1 MTDALAIEIAAQELI
16 RSALSSATLEVS
28 SRGVSIARDAVR
40 TKLVQWCRIGGM
52 KDSEINTLV
61 RRSCQDV
68 FPLVQRV
75 AATLTEVVDPK
86 REDLRRACT
95 EELQQRVADAVRA
108 LRSSQAGAMSPANH
122 AKHILELIDAA
133 HAEAVSKL
141 TDTMV
146 VQVELDRPSWQAHC
160 YSLAEF
166 VGRESMPHLSADLVA
181 RTCGLA
187 VQLRCGKVYTT
198 EQALTQRLML
208 ASVTPSAMAEA
219 VGQRVAAEE
228 ASARLRSA
236 RDAAELRSALSAAR
250 HLHVPAV
257 VTELAEMRLQ
267 EMQADALPRHVVA
280 QMSDEERLEAA
291 IAASMLPA
299 HVPVSRGEYMSDE
312 ERLAMA
318 VATSMLPAHVP
329 VSRGEDMS
337 DEERLA
343 MAVATSMREIGMGEA
358 AIAERMREMCSK
370 DPGSPRA
377 PPLPLPAR
385 SPAALGHATAAAAPL
400 TARRGAHDGT
410 AVQLRADEIACA
422 TDNFD
427 AARVLGK
434 GGFGTVFAVDEGRL
448 ASLGHRGRLAV
459 KVMDRDGSQQGLHQ
473 LLNEIDILA
482 LCRHEHLLPL
492 LGFCLEEQASCLVY
506 PLMAGGSL
514 EDVLAPGSST
524 PLLWKARVRILSA
537 ACRALLFLHTPS
549 GAKGVILHRDVKP
562 ANRLLD
568 QHLNAKLSDVGL
580 ALHKPSTMHKDRVP
594 VSPLSDELTGTIGFL
609 DPIYSRAARLSKR
622 AHVCRRGHLLPTP
635 RVGAAR

>member
-122 AKHILELIDAA
+122 AKHILELIGAA
-133 HAEAVSKL
+133 HVEAVSKL

-146 VQVELDRPSWQAHC
+146 VQVELDRPS
-160 YSLAEF
+160 YSRARWLEL
-166 VGRESMPHLSADLVA
+166 VGRVTMPHLSADLVA

-187 VQLRCGKVYTT
+187 VQLRCGKVCMT
-198 EQALTQRLML
+198 EQALTQRLTL

-299 HVPVSRGEYMSDE
+299 HVPVSR
-312 ERLAMA
+312 R
-318 VATSMLPAHVP
+318 
-329 VSRGEDMS
+329 EDMS

-562 ANRLLD
+562 ANILLD

-580 ALHKPSTMHKDRVP
+580 ALHKPSTMHKDRV
-594 VSPLSDELTGTIGFL
+594 SDELTGTIGFL

>member
-16 RSALSSATLEVS
+16 RLALSSATLEVS

-40 TKLVQWCRIGGM
+40 TKLVQWCRIGDM
-52 KDSEINTLV
+52 NDSEINTLV
-61 RRSCQDV
+61 RRSCEDAL
-68 FPLVQRV
+68 PLVQRV
-75 AATLTEVVDPK
+75 TATLTEVVDPK

-95 EELQQRVADAVRA
+95 EELQQRVTDAVRA

-122 AKHILELIDAA
+122 AKHILELIGAA
-133 HAEAVSKL
+133 HVEAVSKL

-146 VQVELDRPSWQAHC
+146 VLVELDRPS
-160 YSLAEF
+160 YSRARWLEL
-166 VGRESMPHLSADLVA
+166 VGRVTMPHLSADLVA

-236 RDAAELRSALSAAR
+236 RDVAELRSALSAAR

-299 HVPVSRGEYMSDE
+299 HVPVSRREDMSDE

-358 AIAERMREMCSK
+358 AIAERMREMGSK

-448 ASLGHRGRLAV
+448 ATLGHRGRLAV

-492 LGFCLEEQASCLVY
+492 LGFCLDEQASCLVY

-524 PLLWKARVRILSA
+524 PLLWNARVRILRM

-562 ANRLLD
+562 ANILLD

-580 ALHKPSTMHKDRVP
+580 ALHKPSTMHKDRV
-594 VSPLSDELTGTIGFL
+594 SDELTGTIGFL

>member
-146 VQVELDRPSWQAHC
+146 VQVELDRLSWQAHC

-166 VGRESMPHLSADLVA
+166 VGRETMPHLSADLVA

-299 HVPVSRGEYMSDE
+299 HVPVSRGE
-312 ERLAMA
+312 
-318 VATSMLPAHVP
+318 
-329 VSRGEDMS
+329 DMS

-358 AIAERMREMCSK
+358 AIAERMREMGSK
-370 DPGSPRA
+370 DPGSTRA

-562 ANRLLD
+562 ANILLD

>member
-187 VQLRCGKVYTT
+187 VQLRCGKVCMT
-198 EQALTQRLML
+198 EQALTQRLTL

-228 ASARLRSA
+228 ASAGVRSA

-299 HVPVSRGEYMSDE
+299 HVPVSRGEDMSDE

-448 ASLGHRGRLAV
+448 ATLGHRGRLAV

-562 ANRLLD
+562 ANILLD

>member
-1 MTDALAIEIAAQELI
+1 
-16 RSALSSATLEVS
+16 
-28 SRGVSIARDAVR
+28 
-40 TKLVQWCRIGGM
+40 
-52 KDSEINTLV
+52 
-61 RRSCQDV
+61 
-68 FPLVQRV
+68 
-75 AATLTEVVDPK
+75 
-86 REDLRRACT
+86 
-95 EELQQRVADAVRA
+95 
-108 LRSSQAGAMSPANH
+108 
-122 AKHILELIDAA
+122 
-133 HAEAVSKL
+133 
-141 TDTMV
+141 
-146 VQVELDRPSWQAHC
+146 
-160 YSLAEF
+160 
-166 VGRESMPHLSADLVA
+166 
-181 RTCGLA
+181 
-187 VQLRCGKVYTT
+187 
-198 EQALTQRLML
+198 
-208 ASVTPSAMAEA
+208 
-219 VGQRVAAEE
+219 
-228 ASARLRSA
+228 
-236 RDAAELRSALSAAR
+236 
-250 HLHVPAV
+250 
-257 VTELAEMRLQ
+257 
-267 EMQADALPRHVVA
+267 
-280 QMSDEERLEAA
+280 MSDEERLEAA
-291 IAASMLPA
+291 IAASML
-299 HVPVSRGEYMSDE
+299 
-312 ERLAMA
+312 
-318 VATSMLPAHVP
+318 TAHVP

-448 ASLGHRGRLAV
+448 ATLGHRGRLAV

-562 ANRLLD
+562 ANILLD

>member
-299 HVPVSRGEYMSDE
+299 HVPVSRGEDKSDE

-562 ANRLLD
+562 ANILLD

>member
-299 HVPVSRGEYMSDE
+299 HVPVSRREDMSDE

-562 ANRLLD
+562 ANILLD

-580 ALHKPSTMHKDRVP
+580 ALHKPSTMHKDRV
-594 VSPLSDELTGTIGFL
+594 SDELTGTIGFL

>member
-1 MTDALAIEIAAQELI
+1 
-16 RSALSSATLEVS
+16 
-28 SRGVSIARDAVR
+28 
-40 TKLVQWCRIGGM
+40 
-52 KDSEINTLV
+52 
-61 RRSCQDV
+61 
-68 FPLVQRV
+68 
-75 AATLTEVVDPK
+75 
-86 REDLRRACT
+86 
-95 EELQQRVADAVRA
+95 
-108 LRSSQAGAMSPANH
+108 MSPANH

-299 HVPVSRGEYMSDE
+299 HVPVSRREDMSDE

-358 AIAERMREMCSK
+358 AIAERMREMGSK

-448 ASLGHRGRLAV
+448 ATLGHRGRLAV

-492 LGFCLEEQASCLVY
+492 LGFCLDEQASCLVY

-524 PLLWKARVRILSA
+524 PLLWNARVRILRM

-562 ANRLLD
+562 ANILLD

-580 ALHKPSTMHKDRVP
+580 ALHKPSTMHKDRV
-594 VSPLSDELTGTIGFL
+594 SDELTGTIGFL

>member
-16 RSALSSATLEVS
+16 RLALSSATLEVS

-40 TKLVQWCRIGGM
+40 TKLVQWCRIGDM
-52 KDSEINTLV
+52 NDSEINTLV
-61 RRSCQDV
+61 RRSCEDAL
-68 FPLVQRV
+68 PLVQRV
-75 AATLTEVVDPK
+75 TATLTEVVDPK

-95 EELQQRVADAVRA
+95 EELQQRVTDAVRA

-122 AKHILELIDAA
+122 AKHILELIGAA
-133 HAEAVSKL
+133 HVEAVSKL

-146 VQVELDRPSWQAHC
+146 VLVELDRPS
-160 YSLAEF
+160 YSRARWLEL
-166 VGRESMPHLSADLVA
+166 VGRVTMPHLSADLVA
-181 RTCGLA
+181 GTCGLA

-299 HVPVSRGEYMSDE
+299 HVPVSR
-312 ERLAMA
+312 R
-318 VATSMLPAHVP
+318 
-329 VSRGEDMS
+329 EDMS

-358 AIAERMREMCSK
+358 AIAERMREMGSR

-448 ASLGHRGRLAV
+448 ATLGHRGRLAV

-524 PLLWKARVRILSA
+524 PLLWNARVRILRM

-562 ANRLLD
+562 ANILLD

-580 ALHKPSTMHKDRVP
+580 ALHKPSTMHKDRV
-594 VSPLSDELTGTIGFL
+594 SDELTGTIGFL